1 MTSYLEYLDQLQDE
15 NAINRHNAKRYIALR
30 NILIDRKWSDVF
42 ENERP
47 VDQDG
52 DPIEKYITAEVFDK
66 WCDTLL
72 NKP

>member
-1 MTSYLEYLDQLQDE
+1 MTSYLEYLDKLHDQI
-15 NAINRHNAKRYIALR
+15 AINKLNATRYIALR

>member
-1 MTSYLEYLDQLQDE
+1 MTSYLAYLEKIQDE
-15 NAINRHNAKRYIALR
+15 NNINKLNANRYIALR

-72 NKP
+72 NNP